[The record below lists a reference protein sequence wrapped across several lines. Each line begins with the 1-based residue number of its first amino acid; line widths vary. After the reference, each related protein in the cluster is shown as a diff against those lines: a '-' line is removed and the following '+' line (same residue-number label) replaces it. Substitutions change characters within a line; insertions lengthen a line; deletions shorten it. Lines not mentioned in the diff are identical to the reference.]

1 MIKLVASDLD
11 GTILRNGAQSVDAST
26 IEVIDKLLS
35 AGVLFA
41 PASGRQIVSLK
52 RLFEPVS
59 DRLVYISE
67 NGALSEYKGEVIA
80 KTAMD
85 RKLAL
90 KIIEDVYEQ
99 PNCEVLISGQHT
111 AYIKP
116 KTEEYL
122 YRMTKV
128 VNYKTTLIDKFTD
141 IDDDILKIAVC
152 DLSGI
157 QNSKEHFFSK
167 WEGQASIV
175 VSGDLY
181 LDFMESSVTKGKAMR
196 QIQEYF
202 GLSKDECMA
211 FGDNYNDVD
220 MLDSVTYSYVMS
232 TAAEDIKKHG
242 RYITDW
248 VEKSLRES
256 FKDILG

>member
-90 KIIEDVYEQ
+90 KIIEDVDEQ
-99 PNCEVLISGQHT
+99 PRADPHAEQGGQIHD
-111 AYIKP
+111 
-116 KTEEYL
+116 EGG
-122 YRMTKV
+122 V
-128 VNYKTTLIDKFTD
+128 DK
-141 IDDDILKIAVC
+141 
-152 DLSGI
+152 
-157 QNSKEHFFSK
+157 
-167 WEGQASIV
+167 
-175 VSGDLY
+175 LY
-181 LDFMESSVTKGKAMR
+181 LP
-196 QIQEYF
+196 
-202 GLSKDECMA
+202 LH
-211 FGDNYNDVD
+211 
-220 MLDSVTYSYVMS
+220 
-232 TAAEDIKKHG
+232 AEDGTRQFRDAQH
-242 RYITDW
+242 
-248 VEKSLRES
+248 VEVGEL
-256 FKDILG
+256 

>member
-1 MIKLVASDLD
+1 MIKFIASDLD

-26 IEVIDKLLS
+26 IEVIKRLLD
-35 AGVLFA
+35 AGLYFA

-80 KTAMD
+80 KTPMD
-85 RKLAL
+85 RKLAMQ
-90 KIIEDVYEQ
+90 IIEDVYEQ
-99 PNCEVLISGQHT
+99 PDCEVLISGQHT

-128 VNYKTTLIDKFTD
+128 VNYKTTLVEKFSD
-141 IDDDILKIAVC
+141 IDEDILKIAVC

-157 QNSKEHFFSK
+157 KNSKEHFFNK
-167 WEGQASIV
+167 WEGQASIA
-175 VSGDLY
+175 VSGELY

-196 QIQEYF
+196 QIQDYF
-202 GLSKDECMA
+202 GFSVDECMA
-211 FGDNYNDVD
+211 FGDNYNDID
-220 MLDSVTYSYVMS
+220 MLDAVTYSYVME
-232 TAAEDIKKHG
+232 TAADDIKKHG
-242 RYITDW
+242 KYITDW
-248 VEKSLRES
+248 VEKSLRER
-256 FKDILG
+256 FKEIL